1 MAVKVTSGK
10 RKPEK
15 KPTPSKSNK
24 KVSENV

>member
-24 KVSENV
+24 KVSEND